1 MLKRIALVGG
11 ALSVLVGAGGAG
23 CCMPNCCWTNTAISA
38 LSLLRD
44 LFNYQIAI

>member
-1 MLKRIALVGG
+1 MLKKMALVAGS
-11 ALSVLVGAGGAG
+11 LSMLVAVTG
-23 CCMPNCCWTNTAISA
+23 CGCMPNCCWTGTAINA